1 MDCKEKEELKIKTG
15 LTPSAECVEEVAVAD
30 DASSHDGA
38 SGKSSRSVSRRGLLG
53 GAAAAV
59 IVGAGGAMAVPLLS
73 NAETGDSSAASKED
87 IAKLEYELSQL
98 TKSSDDAELVSHK
111 VTKIDDTCTDVQ
123 YPSAKAA
130 YGALEGKVK
139 IDQGKD
145 YAGYIFKVNEEGNV
159 IVAKFCDDELSEVS
173 LNPVENRVIF
183 KELQDI
189 KRLLKD
195 LDLVPSKDST
205 HGVESGG
212 VYKTYQVTAEKK
224 DLNDLKMG
232 VNYKYTGKL
241 IGGITADGEEDPSFS
256 VRKIDTALLAIN
268 QKDPSMVFTSADN
281 GGSWGAPYGG
291 W

>member
-1 MDCKEKEELKIKTG
+1 MDSKVKEELKTSVDMSDDVASEDGI
-15 LTPSAECVEEVAVAD
+15 VQEEMGTQENAKKKH
-30 DASSHDGA
+30 SSG
-38 SGKSSRSVSRRGLLG
+38 VSRRGLLG

-73 NAETGDSSAASKED
+73 NAETGDSSAATKQD

-111 VTKIDDTCTDVQ
+111 VTKIDETCTDVQ

-130 YGALEGKVK
+130 FNALEGKVK
-139 IDQGKD
+139 VDQGKE

-159 IVAKFCDDELSEVS
+159 IVSKFCDDELSEVS

-183 KELQDI
+183 KALQDI
-189 KRLLKD
+189 KRLLKE
-195 LDLVPSKDST
+195 LDLVPTKDSK

-212 VYKTYQVTAEKK
+212 VYKTYQETTEKK

-241 IGGITADGEEDPSFS
+241 IGGVTSAGDEDPSFS
-256 VRKIDTALLAIN
+256 VRKIDTTLMAIN
-268 QKDPSMVFTSADN
+268 QTDPSMVFTSADN
-281 GGSWGAPYGG
+281 GGTWGAPYGG